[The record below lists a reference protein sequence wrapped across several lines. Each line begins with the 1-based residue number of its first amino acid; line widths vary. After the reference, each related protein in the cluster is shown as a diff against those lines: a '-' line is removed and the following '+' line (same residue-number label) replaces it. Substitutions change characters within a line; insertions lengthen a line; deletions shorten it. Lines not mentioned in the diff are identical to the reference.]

1 MPPRNARFGRDLVCD
16 LDARNFGKPRAENT
30 QVESFCRREFVDKV
44 EGFGEADAFASD
56 EAKAPMDLARIHPA
70 LRVSGWRPTTLSGG
84 VGRWKGIDLATFRVD
99 CLAIGETELVSFECS
114 PL

>member
-44 EGFGEADAFASD
+44 EGFGEAMHLHRTKLKPQWIWPEFTRPFGFPAGGQPLCQAASD
-56 EAKAPMDLARIHPA
+56 DGKASTSPPSAWI
-70 LRVSGWRPTTLSGG
+70 VSPS
-84 VGRWKGIDLATFRVD
+84 VKQN
-99 CLAIGETELVSFECS
+99 
-114 PL
+114 